1 MPGNIVNESARRRL
15 LERMKQRSPFQMRGR
30 VRKVTGP
37 MLEAGGVDAEVGRAC
52 RILISK
58 NTFIDA
64 EVVGFRDDDSL
75 IMPAGSTRGIAPGS
89 PVQAMSGAPSIG
101 VSDALLGRVLDACG
115 KPMDGKPLPL
125 AQKTYP
131 IVRQPPNPMNRHL
144 IDEPLQSGV
153 RSIDACLTMG
163 KGQRMGLFAGPGA
176 GKSTLLGMIAR
187 ETDADIIVIALVGE
201 RGRELRE
208 FLEHALGPNSLA
220 RCIVVVATSDMPPL
234 LRVRAALAAMT
245 IAEVFRDQGKH
256 VLLLMDSLTR
266 FLQAQREIGLM
277 LGEPPTSKG
286 YTPSCFSMLAELIER
301 AGPGDGC
308 GDISAV
314 YTVLVEG
321 SEMADDPV
329 ADAAQ
334 AVLDGH
340 VVLSRRMAE
349 RGHFPAIDLLHSIS
363 RLATNIVSPEV
374 RKAAQSLRE
383 DLALYER
390 MEDMIHMGAYEKGS
404 NSELDRVIDK
414 LPAIN
419 AFRCQDTEQF
429 SSIRESHAALVELA
443 TR

>member
-1 MPGNIVNESARRRL
+1 MQQQP
-15 LERMKQRSPFQMRGR
+15 PFRMRGR

-37 MLEAGGVDAEVGRAC
+37 MLEAGGLDVEVGRAC

-58 NTFIDA
+58 NTFVDA
-64 EVVGFRDDDSL
+64 EVVGFRDDNSF
-75 IMPAGSTRGIAPGS
+75 IMPAGATRGIAPGS
-89 PVQAMSGAPSIG
+89 PVQAMDGAPSIG
-101 VSDALLGRVLDACG
+101 ISDALLGRVLDACG
-115 KPMDGKPLPL
+115 QALDGKPLPPD
-125 AQKTYP
+125 QPTYP
-131 IVRQPPNPMNRHL
+131 ILRQPPNPMNRQL
-144 IDEPLQSGV
+144 IDQPLQSGV

-163 KGQRMGLFAGPGA
+163 KGQRMGLFAGPGV

-187 ETDADIIVIALVGE
+187 ETDADVIVIALVGE

-208 FLEHALGPNSLA
+208 FLDHALGPESLS

-234 LRVRAALAAMT
+234 LRVRAALSAIT
-245 IAEVFRDQGKH
+245 IAETFRDQGKH

-308 GDISAV
+308 GEISAV

-329 ADAAQ
+329 AEAAQ

-340 VVLSRRMAE
+340 VVLSRQMAE
-349 RGHFPAIDLLHSIS
+349 RGYFPAIDLLRSVS

-374 RKAAQSLRE
+374 RKAARNLRE
-383 DLALYER
+383 DIALYER

-404 NSELDRVIDK
+404 NPELDRVIDK

-419 AFRCQDTEQF
+419 AFRCQDVVQL
-429 SSIRESHAALVELA
+429 SSLAESQDALVALA
-443 TR
+443 AT

>member
-1 MPGNIVNESARRRL
+1 MLADVMNEHLRRRL
-15 LERMKQRSPFQMRGR
+15 LKRMKRQSPFRMRGR
-30 VRKVTGP
+30 VRRVTGP
-37 MLEAGGVDAEVGRAC
+37 MLEAGGLDVEVGRAC
-52 RILISK
+52 RIFMSG

-89 PVQAMSGAPSIG
+89 PVQAMDGPPSIG
-101 VSDALLGRVLDACG
+101 ISDALPGRVLDACG
-115 KPMDGKPLPL
+115 RPLDGKALPS
-125 AQKTYP
+125 AQNTYP
-131 IVRQPPNPMNRHL
+131 ILRRPPNPMNRHL
-144 IDEPLQSGV
+144 IDEPMQSGV
-153 RSIDACLTMG
+153 RIIDACLTMG

-208 FLEHALGPNSLA
+208 FLDHTLGPDSLA
-220 RCIVVVATSDMPPL
+220 RCVVVVATSDMPPL
-234 LRVRAALAAMT
+234 LRVRAALTAMT
-245 IAEVFRDQGKH
+245 IAEVFRDHGKH

-286 YTPSCFSMLAELIER
+286 YTPSCFSMLAELVER
-301 AGPGDGC
+301 AGPGDGR
-308 GDISAV
+308 GDISGV
-314 YTVLVEG
+314 YAVLVEG
-321 SEMADDPV
+321 SELADDPV

-340 VVLSRRMAE
+340 IVLSRRMAE
-349 RGHFPAIDLLHSIS
+349 RGHFPAIDLLRSVS
-363 RLATNIVSPEV
+363 RLATNLVSSDV
-374 RKAAQSLRE
+374 QKAAQSLRE

-404 NSELDRVIDK
+404 NAELDRVIGK
-414 LPAIN
+414 LSAIN
-419 AFRCQDTEQF
+419 AFRYQDARCF
-429 SSIRESHAALVELA
+429 ASIHESQDALLGLA
-443 TR
+443 TG

>member
-1 MPGNIVNESARRRL
+1 MLVDIMDEDIRGHL
-15 LERMKQRSPFQMRGR
+15 LERMRHRSPFRGRGR
-30 VRKVTGP
+30 VRKVVGP
-37 MLEAGGVDAEVGRAC
+37 MLEAGGLDVEVGRAC
-52 RILISK
+52 RIFIPG

-89 PVQAMSGAPSIG
+89 PVEAMDGTPSIG

-115 KPMDGKPLPL
+115 KPLDGKPLPL
-125 AQKTYP
+125 AQNTYP
-131 IVRQPPNPMNRHL
+131 ILRQPPNPMNRHL
-144 IDEPLQSGV
+144 IDEPMQSGI
-153 RSIDACLTMG
+153 RIIDACLTMG

-176 GKSTLLGMIAR
+176 GKSTLLGMVAR

-208 FLEHALGPNSLA
+208 FLDHTLGPDSLA

-234 LRVRAALAAMT
+234 LRVRAALSAMT
-245 IAEVFRDQGKH
+245 IAEVFRDQGRH

-277 LGEPPTSKG
+277 LGEPTTSKG

-301 AGPGDGC
+301 AGPGDGR

-314 YTVLVEG
+314 YAVLVEG
-321 SEMADDPV
+321 SELADDPV

-349 RGHFPAIDLLHSIS
+349 RGHFPAIDLLRSIS
-363 RLATNIVSPEV
+363 RLATNLTSPEV
-374 RKAAQSLRE
+374 QKAAQSLRE

-404 NSELDRVIDK
+404 NVELDRVIGK

-419 AFRCQDTEQF
+419 AFRCQGARQFTAIHESQDTLLGL
-429 SSIRESHAALVELA
+429 AAG
-443 TR
+443 